1 MVFGFF
7 RKKKDT
13 IKVALEVITGCLQT
27 QLVLTPLNENHMEP
41 LKHPQPLGYIYGF
54 THGITQALKINDEA
68 QALRMQRHVHISLF
82 GIDGIDLLKQSLQLQ
97 NNSTFSEGRNLGQL
111 QAQRFIKERTPP
123 MGLAEYVL
131 RN

>member
-41 LKHPQPLGYIYGF
+41 LKQAHPMGYIFGF
-54 THGITQALKINDEA
+54 TSGIIQALKITDEA
-68 QALRMQRHVHISLF
+68 EALRMQRHVHISLF
-82 GIDGIDLLKQSLQLQ
+82 GIDGVELLKQSLQLLD
-97 NNSTFSEGRNLGQL
+97 NSTFSEGRNLGQL
-111 QAQRFIKERTPP
+111 QADRFIKERTPP
-123 MGLAEYVL
+123 MGLAELIL
-131 RN
+131 RK